1 MSHEI
6 RTPLN
11 AITGMAHILRRSGL
25 TAHQTDKLDKLETA
39 GNHLLEIINAIL
51 DLSKI
56 EAGKFT
62 LEETL
67 ICIDEIVENIASMIG
82 EKARAKG
89 IVIKLEIPQTPYGL
103 LGDHT
108 RLQQALLNYATNAV
122 KFSEGGS
129 VTLRVVVAEDSPDN
143 ALIRFEVTDTGTG
156 IAPDAIPRLF
166 GSFEQ
171 ADNTITR
178 KYGGTGLGLAIT
190 RRLAEL
196 MGGQAGVESELGKG
210 STFWM
215 TVRLSKN
222 NTERGVISVHAVT
235 GTENALRTEYAGTR
249 VLIAE
254 DEPVNREVTLSIL
267 SDAGLVVDIAED
279 GAKALEL
286 ASKNEYALIL
296 MDMQMP
302 KMDGLEAT
310 RQIRRHQEKRRVPI
324 LAMTANAF
332 SEDKVKCFEAGMDD
346 FIAKPVSP
354 ETLYVVLLHWLR
366 RTSGSP

>member
-1 MSHEI
+1 
-6 RTPLN
+6 
-11 AITGMAHILRRSGL
+11 
-25 TAHQTDKLDKLETA
+25 
-39 GNHLLEIINAIL
+39 
-51 DLSKI
+51 
-56 EAGKFT
+56 
-62 LEETL
+62 
-67 ICIDEIVENIASMIG
+67 
-82 EKARAKG
+82 
-89 IVIKLEIPQTPYGL
+89 
-103 LGDHT
+103 
-108 RLQQALLNYATNAV
+108 
-122 KFSEGGS
+122 
-129 VTLRVVVAEDSPDN
+129 VAEDSPDN